1 MLAGYRQSA
10 QATSAHWA
18 KRVAALQALLRKHG
32 AAHKDYERRV
42 RSMGSLNSLIADV
55 QAFDR
60 RTAAWAALVQQLPA
74 PPAAAG
80 AALPTTSA
88 IASLLVDD
96 KELLERGLALGNAPC
111 SKAMAFMAS
120 SVLDLSGS
128 SLASLCFTPD
138 QLKTWQL
145 REMADRVIAE
155 QHERGVRIIGVAAD
169 KAFAAAN
176 GWDLAGY
183 PKTRTAAMREVEY
196 FQKILPKSTGPV
208 SVLVKH
214 WPRTA
219 DLRAAAEALLRDPR
233 AILAGCERQAWMDH
247 VRQSQS
253 RERWVDFLLQWDV
266 DRISVRM
273 IGIEALCTQAGLD
286 MGALV
291 DAPLNEITLPGRQEL
306 AETLGLA

>member
-74 PPAAAG
+74 APAAAG

-120 SVLDLSGS
+120 TVHAG
-128 SLASLCFTPD
+128 
-138 QLKTWQL
+138 
-145 REMADRVIAE
+145 AD
-155 QHERGVRIIGVAAD
+155 
-169 KAFAAAN
+169 
-176 GWDLAGY
+176 
-183 PKTRTAAMREVEY
+183 P
-196 FQKILPKSTGPV
+196 
-208 SVLVKH
+208 
-214 WPRTA
+214 TA
-219 DLRAAAEALLRDPR
+219 D
-233 AILAGCERQAWMDH
+233 
-247 VRQSQS
+247 
-253 RERWVDFLLQWDV
+253 
-266 DRISVRM
+266 
-273 IGIEALCTQAGLD
+273 TQ
-286 MGALV
+286 
-291 DAPLNEITLPGRQEL
+291 P
-306 AETLGLA
+306 GLAIGCRTCAE